1 MNFSKKKIKIVSEKH
16 FLVSE
21 KHFLVSEKFFAPLK
35 NGVVMRVYRPQKIPK
50 NSNHKRRRQK
60 PKADELK
67 IERLPIAKSSA
78 ADAEKITATCHLLVG
93 ILRILT
99 TSDGDK
105 SRKPTN

>member
-1 MNFSKKKIKIVSEKH
+1 MKIVSEKH

-21 KHFLVSEKFFAPLK
+21 KHFLVSEKFFIPLE
-35 NGVVMRVYRPQKIPK
+35 NAVLMRVYRPQKIPK
-50 NSNHKRRRQK
+50 NPKDSNHKRRRQK